1 MISEP
6 FRYPLREGTGR
17 TAALKTAGSIVA
29 ITLGL
34 RYTVAFAP
42 SSLALGPMAATGVA
56 LVLLTGFVSEVLVA
70 DDSEAQRR
78 SLRATIRTGLV
89 TLALTVGFLAIP
101 MVVLVTTVTG
111 FIGGESPPG
120 SDEAPLLLLGSMSS
134 IVAFVA
140 LAYALPA
147 AITAVARTG
156 RLRAALDFE
165 TMLPALRDPIYFLR
179 WTVGFTLLVLAVG
192 CAAVTIRSTDVVGLL
207 AALVAAYLL
216 IAGMRAIGLGYAR
229 STSAE

>member
-42 SSLALGPMAATGVA
+42 SSLALGPMAATGIA
-56 LVLLTGFVSEVLVA
+56 LVLLTGSRRGPRHGRQRSGAAFASG
-70 DDSEAQRR
+70 DDP
-78 SLRATIRTGLV
+78 TGLV
-89 TLALTVGFLAIP
+89 TLLLTIGFLALP
-101 MVVLVTTVTG
+101 MAVLVTTVTG

-120 SDEAPLLLLGSMSS
+120 SDEAPILLLGSMSG

-140 LAYALPA
+140 LAYALPT
-147 AITAVARTG
+147 AITVVTRTG
-156 RLRAALDFE
+156 RLRAAFDFE
-165 TMLPALRDPIYFLR
+165 TMLPTLRDPLYFLR
-179 WTVGFTLLVLAVG
+179 WTVGFVLVVLAVG
-192 CAAVTIRSTDVVGLL
+192 CAAVTMQSNDVVGLL
-207 AALVAAYLL
+207 AAFFAAYLS
-216 IAGMRAIGLGYAR
+216 IAGMRAIDLGYTRA
-229 STSAE
+229 TGTV